1 MQHCDKEV
9 TVGVSARYYLAAMNQ
24 QIRISAEESASLP
37 RLRRAPR
44 IAQSAVFGI
53 LFVTAILLL
62 VLGTLFALS
71 QNPEQTA
78 QSYSILLFNLGL
90 IVALGIYLGFRI
102 WSGLFA
108 KRRRQ
113 SAPLLHRRFVTIF
126 SLAALT
132 PAIVVGAFSTS
143 LISQNINSLFGENVR
158 SNMESA
164 REILDGYVKQ
174 ELTELATD
182 ARAVQNELNRRPQN
196 IQSRISYTADLQI
209 ISRVR
214 DLDAVYIMQKDGYLF
229 TRVESPIAPAFEIP
243 LEAVFEGMKPN
254 EIAFIQRD
262 DIDYLIALT
271 KLDSYED
278 VYLYVGRVLRS
289 NNRVLSSLSGIA
301 NASEAIDTFN
311 TDQSQMSRIFFL
323 TFVETALLI
332 LFASVWLGLSLAN
345 RIIDPLGRLIT
356 ASERVRSGDMTARVD
371 VQGDWGE
378 MSDLGSAF
386 NRMTRQLNSQRDEL
400 VREHDI
406 SEQRRQFS
414 EAVLSGVRAGVIG
427 LTQTGRITLM
437 NESAGRLLGSRDA
450 AMLGYPIDDVLPEFA
465 PAFSKARESISGSAE
480 DQVNFQT
487 ADGVRNF
494 DLRVAAYLGARKDT
508 GWVVTFDDMTRLV
521 TAQRHSA
528 WREVAR
534 RIAHEIKNPLTP
546 IQLSAERLLRKYSK
560 EIKTDP
566 DVFENCTQTI
576 IRQVGSLEQM
586 VNEFS
591 AFARMPAPNFDMTDM
606 RNLVEEVLFA
616 QGVAF
621 PDIEFRFDDETKGEL
636 AAKCDA
642 RLITQALT
650 NIYKNAGEAVTRR
663 LDASGADDLDGEI
676 VTHLTQDAENMRL
689 MITDNGPGWPF
700 KDVDRLMEPYV
711 TTRETGTGLGLAIVK
726 RIIEDHGGRLMLEA
740 RTDIQGART
749 VIILPQ
755 TPEKSPQT
763 QPIESEVL

>member
-1 MQHCDKEV
+1 
-9 TVGVSARYYLAAMNQ
+9 MNQ
-24 QIRISAEESASLP
+24 QPIITADNSVNLP

-44 IAQSAVFGI
+44 IAQSALFIV
-53 LFVTAILLL
+53 LFVAAIALL

-71 QNPEQTA
+71 RDPEQTA
-78 QSYSILLFNLGL
+78 QAYPLLLFNLGL
-90 IVALGIYLGFRI
+90 IIALGVYLGFRV
-102 WSGLFA
+102 WTGLFA

-143 LISQNINSLFGENVR
+143 LISQNINELFGDNVR

-196 IQSRISYTADLQI
+196 ITSRISYTADLQI

-229 TRVESPIAPAFEIP
+229 TRVESPIAPVFEIP
-243 LEAVFEGMKPN
+243 LQGVFEGMEPN

-262 DIDYLIALT
+262 DIDYLIAVTELEA
-271 KLDSYED
+271 YED

-301 NASEAIDTFN
+301 NASEAIDAFN
-311 TDQSQMSRIFFL
+311 TDQNLMSKIFFL

-332 LFASVWLGLSLAN
+332 LFAAVWLGLALAN

-437 NESAGRLLGSRDA
+437 NQSAGRLLSSRDA
-450 AMLGYPIDDVLPEFA
+450 AMLGYPIEDVLPEFTA
-465 PAFSKARESISGSAE
+465 AFSKARESIQGTAE
-480 DQVNFQT
+480 DQVNFET
-487 ADGVRNF
+487 EDGVRNF
-494 DLRVAAYLGARKDT
+494 DLRVSAYQGARKDT

-546 IQLSAERLLRKYSK
+546 IQLSAERLLRKYSD

-566 DVFENCTQTI
+566 DVFQNCTQTI

-591 AFARMPAPNFDMTDM
+591 AFARMPAPNFEVTEMLKLIED
-606 RNLVEEVLFA
+606 VLFA

-621 PDIEFRFDDETKGEL
+621 PEIEFRLTDQTHGKLLAMCDE
-636 AAKCDA
+636 

-650 NIYKNAGEAVTRR
+650 NIYKNAGESVTRR
-663 LDASGADDLDGEI
+663 LDAAGSADVAGTIDTL
-676 VTHLTQDAENMRL
+676 VTETDEHIKLR
-689 MITDNGPGWPF
+689 ISDNGMGWPF
-700 KDVDRLMEPYV
+700 PDKERLLEPYV
-711 TTRETGTGLGLAIVK
+711 TTRESGTGLGLAIVM
-726 RIIEDHGGRLMLEA
+726 RIADDHGGNLTLHDRDD
-740 RTDIQGART
+740 DITGA
-749 VIILPQ
+749 VIEIKLP
-755 TPEKSPQT
+755 KGSASNAALLQT
-763 QPIESEVL
+763 QQSQNDRKAS

>member
-1 MQHCDKEV
+1 
-9 TVGVSARYYLAAMNQ
+9 MNQ
-24 QIRISAEESASLP
+24 QPVISAEESVSLP

-44 IAQSAVFGI
+44 IAQSALFVI
-53 LFVTAILLL
+53 LFVAAIILL

-71 QNPEQTA
+71 RNPDQTTQA
-78 QSYSILLFNLGL
+78 YPILLFNLGL
-90 IVALGIYLGFRI
+90 IVTLGIYLGFRV
-102 WSGLFA
+102 WTGLFA

-143 LISQNINSLFGENVR
+143 LISQNINDLFGENVR

-174 ELTELATD
+174 ELTELASD
-182 ARAVQNELNRRPQN
+182 ARAVENELNRRPQK
-196 IQSRISYTADLQI
+196 ITSRISYTADLQI
-209 ISRVR
+209 IARVR

-229 TRVESPIAPAFEIP
+229 TRVESAIAPVFEIP
-243 LEAVFEGMKPN
+243 LQGVFEGMKPN

-262 DIDYLIALT
+262 DIDYLIAVT
-271 KLDSYED
+271 QLDAYED

-301 NASEAIDTFN
+301 NASDAIDTFN
-311 TDQSQMSRIFFL
+311 TDQNLMSKIFFL
-323 TFVETALLI
+323 TFIETALLI
-332 LFASVWLGLSLAN
+332 LFAAVWLGLALAN

-400 VREHDI
+400 IREHDI

-427 LTQTGRITLM
+427 LTQSGRITLM
-437 NESAGRLLGSRDA
+437 NQSAGRLLGSRDA
-450 AMLGYPIDDVLPEFA
+450 AMLGYPIEDVLPEFTA
-465 PAFSKARESISGSAE
+465 AFSKARESIQGTAE
-480 DQVNFQT
+480 DQVNFET
-487 ADGVRNF
+487 EDGVRNF
-494 DLRVAAYLGARKDT
+494 DLRVSAYQGARKDT
-508 GWVVTFDDMTRLV
+508 GWVMTFDDMTRLV

-546 IQLSAERLLRKYSK
+546 IQLSAERLLKKYSR

-566 DVFENCTQTI
+566 EVFQNCAQTI

-591 AFARMPAPNFDMTDM
+591 AFARMPAPNFEQTDL
-606 RNLVEEVLFA
+606 RNLIEDVLFA

-621 PDIEFRFDDETKGEL
+621 PDIAFGLEDETKGKLL
-636 AAKCDA
+636 AMCDE

-650 NIYKNAGEAVTRR
+650 NIYKNAGESVTRR
-663 LDASGADDLDGEI
+663 LEAAGSDDVDGTI
-676 VTHLTQDAENMRL
+676 TTLVTENDEF
-689 MITDNGPGWPF
+689 ITLRISDNGMGWPF
-700 KDVDRLMEPYV
+700 PDKERLLEPYV
-711 TTRETGTGLGLAIVK
+711 TTRESGTGLGLAIVM
-726 RIIEDHGGRLMLEA
+726 RIADDHGGTLTLHDRDDNVTGAVIVIKLPKGSRPEA
-740 RTDIQGART
+740 LKSTDDSIQNDRTI
-749 VIILPQ
+749 
-755 TPEKSPQT
+755 S
-763 QPIESEVL
+763 

>member
-1 MQHCDKEV
+1 
-9 TVGVSARYYLAAMNQ
+9 MNQ
-24 QIRISAEESASLP
+24 QTIITAEESVGLP
-37 RLRRAPR
+37 LLRRTPR
-44 IAQSAVFGI
+44 IAQSALFGI
-53 LFVTAILLL
+53 LFAAAIILL
-62 VLGTLFALS
+62 VLGALFALS
-71 QNPEQTA
+71 RNPEQTT
-78 QSYSILLFNLGL
+78 QSYPILLFNLCL
-90 IVALGIYLGFRI
+90 IIMLGIYLGFRV
-102 WSGLFA
+102 WTGLFA
-108 KRRRQ
+108 KKRRQ

-143 LISQNINSLFGENVR
+143 LISQNINELFGDNVR

-182 ARAVQNELNRRPQN
+182 ARAVENELNLRPQN
-196 IQSRISYTADLQI
+196 ITSRISYTADLQI
-209 ISRVR
+209 IARIR
-214 DLDAVYIMQKDGYLF
+214 DLDAIYIMQKDGYLF
-229 TRVESPIAPAFEIP
+229 TRVESPIAPTFEIP
-243 LEAVFEGMKPN
+243 LAGVFDGMKSN

-262 DIDYLIALT
+262 DIDYLIAVT
-271 KLDSYED
+271 QLDAYED

-301 NASEAIDTFN
+301 DASNAIDAFN
-311 TDQSQMSRIFFL
+311 TDQTLMSKIFFL

-332 LFASVWLGLSLAN
+332 LFAAVWLGLALAN
-345 RIIDPLGRLIT
+345 RIIEPLGRLIT

-400 VREHDI
+400 IREHDI

-437 NESAGRLLGSRDA
+437 NQSAGRLLGSRDA

-465 PAFSKARESISGSAE
+465 AAFVKARESIQGAAE
-480 DQVNFQT
+480 DQVNFET
-487 ADGVRNF
+487 EDGVRNF
-494 DLRVAAYLGARKDT
+494 DLRVSAYQGARKDT

-566 DVFENCTQTI
+566 EVFENCTQTI

-591 AFARMPAPNFDMTDM
+591 AFARMPAPNFEIADL
-606 RNLVEEVLFA
+606 RGLINEVLFA

-621 PDIEFRFDDETKGEL
+621 PEIEFFLDDKTNGDL
-636 AAKCDA
+636 MAMCDE

-650 NIYKNAGEAVTRR
+650 NVYKNAGESVTRR
-663 LDASGADDLDGEI
+663 FDATGADDLKGLVRTQITETK
-676 VTHLTQDAENMRL
+676 THIKLR
-689 MITDNGPGWPF
+689 ITDNGMGWPF
-700 KDVDRLMEPYV
+700 PDKERLLEPYV
-711 TTRETGTGLGLAIVK
+711 TTRDSGTGLGLAIVM
-726 RIIEDHGGRLMLEA
+726 RIADDHGGSLTLHDRDDGITGAVIEIRLPKGNSAQPNIAVEND
-740 RTDIQGART
+740 R
-749 VIILPQ
+749 II
-755 TPEKSPQT
+755 S
-763 QPIESEVL
+763 

>member
-1 MQHCDKEV
+1 
-9 TVGVSARYYLAAMNQ
+9 
-24 QIRISAEESASLP
+24 
-37 RLRRAPR
+37 
-44 IAQSAVFGI
+44 
-53 LFVTAILLL
+53 
-62 VLGTLFALS
+62 
-71 QNPEQTA
+71 
-78 QSYSILLFNLGL
+78 
-90 IVALGIYLGFRI
+90 
-102 WSGLFA
+102 
-108 KRRRQ
+108 
-113 SAPLLHRRFVTIF
+113 
-126 SLAALT
+126 
-132 PAIVVGAFSTS
+132 
-143 LISQNINSLFGENVR
+143 
-158 SNMESA
+158 MESA

-209 ISRVR
+209 IARVR

-229 TRVESPIAPAFEIP
+229 TRVESPIAPEFEIP
-243 LEAVFEGMKPN
+243 LEAVFEGMKQN

-271 KLDSYED
+271 KLDAYED
-278 VYLYVGRVLRS
+278 AYLYVGRVLRS

-301 NASEAIDTFN
+301 NASDAIDTFN
-311 TDQSQMSRIFFL
+311 NDQGKMSRIFFL
-323 TFVETALLI
+323 TFIETALLI

-437 NESAGRLLGSRDA
+437 NESAGRLLGSRDSG
-450 AMLGYPIDDVLPEFA
+450 MLGYPIEDVLPEFA

-487 ADGVRNF
+487 EDGVRNF

-591 AFARMPAPNFDMTDM
+591 AFARMPAPNFDMTDV
-606 RNLVEEVLFA
+606 RTLIEDVLFA

-621 PDIEFRFDDETKGEL
+621 PDIEFRFDDETQGEL
-636 AAKCDA
+636 LAKCDA

-650 NIYKNAGEAVTRR
+650 NVYKNAGESVSRR
-663 LDASGADDLDGEI
+663 LDATGADELDGEI
-676 VTHLTQDAENMRL
+676 RTEMSQDADKIRL
-689 MITDNGPGWPF
+689 LITDNGMGWPF
-700 KDVDRLMEPYV
+700 PDKERLLEPYV
-711 TTRETGTGLGLAIVK
+711 TTRDSGTGLGLAIVM
-726 RIIEDHGGRLMLEA
+726 RIAEDHGGRLTLHD
-740 RTDIQGART
+740 RSDGQQGAAIE
-749 VIILPQ
+749 IILPKGREVDETVSQ
-755 TPEKSPQT
+755 TDIDELTKKVAS
-763 QPIESEVL
+763 

>member
-1 MQHCDKEV
+1 
-9 TVGVSARYYLAAMNQ
+9 MNQ
-24 QIRISAEESASLP
+24 QTIITAEESVGLP

-44 IAQSAVFGI
+44 IAQSAAFGI
-53 LFVTAILLL
+53 LFVTAIILL
-62 VLGTLFALS
+62 VLGALFALS
-71 QNPEQTA
+71 RNPEQTT
-78 QSYSILLFNLGL
+78 QSYPILLFNLCL
-90 IVALGIYLGFRI
+90 IIMLGIYLGFRV
-102 WSGLFA
+102 WTGLFA
-108 KRRRQ
+108 KKRRQ

-143 LISQNINSLFGENVR
+143 LISQNINELFGDNVR

-182 ARAVQNELNRRPQN
+182 ARAVENELNRRPQN
-196 IQSRISYTADLQI
+196 IASRISYTADLQI
-209 ISRVR
+209 IARVR
-214 DLDAVYIMQKDGYLF
+214 DLDAIYIMQKDGYLF

-243 LEAVFEGMKPN
+243 LPGVFEGMKAN

-262 DIDYLIALT
+262 DIDYLIAVT
-271 KLDSYED
+271 QLDTYED

-301 NASEAIDTFN
+301 EASNAIDEFN
-311 TDQSQMSRIFFL
+311 NDQTLISKIFFL
-323 TFVETALLI
+323 TFVEAALLI
-332 LFASVWLGLSLAN
+332 LFAAVWLGLALAN
-345 RIIDPLGRLIT
+345 RIIEPLGRLIT
-356 ASERVRSGDMTARVD
+356 ASERVRGGDMTARVD

-437 NESAGRLLGSRDA
+437 NQSAGRLLTSRDA
-450 AMLGYPIDDVLPEFA
+450 AMLGYPIEDVLPEFA
-465 PAFSKARESISGSAE
+465 AVFNKARESIQGTAE
-480 DQVNFQT
+480 DQVNFET
-487 ADGVRNF
+487 EDGVRNF
-494 DLRVAAYLGARKDT
+494 DLRVSAYLGARKDT

-560 EIKTDP
+560 EIETDP
-566 DVFENCTQTI
+566 DVFENCAQTI

-591 AFARMPAPNFDMTDM
+591 AFARMPAPNFEAADL
-606 RNLVEEVLFA
+606 RELVKEVLFA

-621 PDIEFRFDDETKGEL
+621 PEIEFLLNDETNGAL
-636 AAKCDA
+636 MAMCDE

-650 NIYKNAGEAVTRR
+650 NVYKNAGESVTRR
-663 LDASGADDLDGEI
+663 FDETGADEVLGVIDTSITETT
-676 VTHLTQDAENMRL
+676 THIKLR
-689 MITDNGPGWPF
+689 ISDNGMGWPF
-700 KDVDRLMEPYV
+700 PDKERLLEPYV
-711 TTRETGTGLGLAIVK
+711 TTRDSGTGLGLAIVM
-726 RIIEDHGGRLMLEA
+726 RIADDHGGRLTLHD
-740 RTDIQGART
+740 RTDGMTGA
-749 VIILPQ
+749 VIEIKLPKGI
-755 TPEKSPQT
+755 EA
-763 QPIESEVL
+763 QPNITAKDDRIIS

>member
-1 MQHCDKEV
+1 
-9 TVGVSARYYLAAMNQ
+9 MNQ
-24 QIRISAEESASLP
+24 QTIISAEDSVGLP
-37 RLRRAPR
+37 RLRRTPR
-44 IAQSAVFGI
+44 IAQSALFGI
-53 LFVTAILLL
+53 LFVTAIILL
-62 VLGTLFALS
+62 VLGALFALS
-71 QNPEQTA
+71 RNPEQTT
-78 QSYSILLFNLGL
+78 QSYPILLFNLCL
-90 IVALGIYLGFRI
+90 IIMLGIYLGFRV
-102 WSGLFA
+102 WTGLFA
-108 KRRRQ
+108 KKRRQ

-143 LISQNINSLFGENVR
+143 LISQNINELFGDNVR

-182 ARAVQNELNRRPQN
+182 ARAVENELNLRAQN
-196 IQSRISYTADLQI
+196 ITSRISYTADLQI
-209 ISRVR
+209 IARIR
-214 DLDAVYIMQKDGYLF
+214 DLDAIYIMQKDGYLF
-229 TRVESPIAPAFEIP
+229 TRVESPIAPTFEIP
-243 LEAVFEGMKPN
+243 LPGVFDGMKPN

-262 DIDYLIALT
+262 DIDYLIAVT
-271 KLDSYED
+271 QLDAYED

-301 NASEAIDTFN
+301 DASNAIDAFN
-311 TDQSQMSRIFFL
+311 TDQTLMSKIFFL

-332 LFASVWLGLSLAN
+332 LFAAVWLGLALAN
-345 RIIDPLGRLIT
+345 RIIEPLGRLIT

-437 NESAGRLLGSRDA
+437 NQSAGRLLGSRDA
-450 AMLGYPIDDVLPEFA
+450 SMLGYPIEDVLPEFA
-465 PAFSKARESISGSAE
+465 AAFGKARESIQGTAE
-480 DQVNFQT
+480 DQVNFET
-487 ADGVRNF
+487 EDGVRNF
-494 DLRVAAYLGARKDT
+494 DLRVSAYLGARKDT

-591 AFARMPAPNFDMTDM
+591 AFARMPAPNFEIADL
-606 RNLVEEVLFA
+606 RGLINEVLFA

-621 PDIEFRFDDETKGEL
+621 PEIEFLLDDNTTGDL
-636 AAKCDA
+636 IAMCDE

-650 NIYKNAGEAVTRR
+650 NVYKNAGESVTRR
-663 LDASGADDLDGEI
+663 FDATGADDLKGLVRTQITETK
-676 VTHLTQDAENMRL
+676 THIKLR
-689 MITDNGPGWPF
+689 ITDNGMGWPF
-700 KDVDRLMEPYV
+700 PDKERLLEPYV
-711 TTRETGTGLGLAIVK
+711 TTRDSGTGLGLAIVM
-726 RIIEDHGGRLMLEA
+726 RIADDHGGSLTLHDRDDGIMGAVIEIRLPKGHSAQPNMAVEND
-740 RTDIQGART
+740 R
-749 VIILPQ
+749 II
-755 TPEKSPQT
+755 S
-763 QPIESEVL
+763 

>member
-1 MQHCDKEV
+1 
-9 TVGVSARYYLAAMNQ
+9 MNQ
-24 QIRISAEESASLP
+24 QTIITAEESVGLP
-37 RLRRAPR
+37 LLRRTPR
-44 IAQSAVFGI
+44 IAQSALFGI
-53 LFVTAILLL
+53 LFAAAIILL
-62 VLGTLFALS
+62 VLGALFALS
-71 QNPEQTA
+71 RNPEQTT
-78 QSYSILLFNLGL
+78 QSYPILLFNLCL
-90 IVALGIYLGFRI
+90 IIMLGIYLGFRV
-102 WSGLFA
+102 WTGLFA
-108 KRRRQ
+108 KKRRQ

-143 LISQNINSLFGENVR
+143 LISQNINELFGDNVR

-182 ARAVQNELNRRPQN
+182 ARAVENELNLRPQN
-196 IQSRISYTADLQI
+196 ITSRISYTADLQI
-209 ISRVR
+209 IARIR
-214 DLDAVYIMQKDGYLF
+214 DLDAIYIMQKDGYLF
-229 TRVESPIAPAFEIP
+229 TRVESPIAPTFEIP
-243 LEAVFEGMKPN
+243 LAGVFDGMKPN

-262 DIDYLIALT
+262 DIDYLIAVT
-271 KLDSYED
+271 QLDAYED

-301 NASEAIDTFN
+301 DASNAIDAFN
-311 TDQSQMSRIFFL
+311 TDQTLMSKIFFL

-332 LFASVWLGLSLAN
+332 LFAAVWLGLALAN
-345 RIIDPLGRLIT
+345 RIIEPLGRLIT

-400 VREHDI
+400 IREHDI

-437 NESAGRLLGSRDA
+437 NQSAGRLLGSRDA

-465 PAFSKARESISGSAE
+465 AAFVKARESIQGAAE
-480 DQVNFQT
+480 DQVNFET
-487 ADGVRNF
+487 EDGVRNF
-494 DLRVAAYLGARKDT
+494 DLRVSAYQGARKDT

-591 AFARMPAPNFDMTDM
+591 AFARMPAPNFEIA
-606 RNLVEEVLFA
+606 NLRGLINEVLFA

-621 PDIEFRFDDETKGEL
+621 PEIEFFLDDKTNGDL
-636 AAKCDA
+636 TAMCDE

-650 NIYKNAGEAVTRR
+650 NVYKNSGESVTRR
-663 LDASGADDLDGEI
+663 FDATGADGLKGLVRTQ
-676 VTHLTQDAENMRL
+676 VTETKTHINLR
-689 MITDNGPGWPF
+689 ITDNGMGWPF
-700 KDVDRLMEPYV
+700 PDKERLLEPYV
-711 TTRETGTGLGLAIVK
+711 TTRDSGTGLGLAIVM
-726 RIIEDHGGRLMLEA
+726 RIADDHGGSLTLHDRDDGITGAVIEIRLPKGHSA
-740 RTDIQGART
+740 
-749 VIILPQ
+749 
-755 TPEKSPQT
+755 
-763 QPIESEVL
+763 QPKIAVENDRVTS

>member
-1 MQHCDKEV
+1 
-9 TVGVSARYYLAAMNQ
+9 MNQ
-24 QIRISAEESASLP
+24 QPVITAEESVSLP

-44 IAQSAVFGI
+44 IAQSALFGI
-53 LFVTAILLL
+53 LFVAAIILL

-71 QNPEQTA
+71 RETEQTTQA
-78 QSYSILLFNLGL
+78 YPILLFNLGL
-90 IVALGIYLGFRI
+90 IIALGIYLGFRVWI
-102 WSGLFA
+102 GLFA
-108 KRRRQ
+108 KKRRQ

-143 LISQNINSLFGENVR
+143 LISQNINDLFGENVR

-196 IQSRISYTADLQI
+196 ITSRISYTADLQI

-229 TRVESPIAPAFEIP
+229 TRVESAIAPVFEIP
-243 LEAVFEGMKPN
+243 LQGVFEGMKPN

-262 DIDYLIALT
+262 DIDYLIAVTRLEA
-271 KLDSYED
+271 YED
-278 VYLYVGRVLRS
+278 AYLYVGRVLRS

-311 TDQSQMSRIFFL
+311 TDQNLMSKIFFL

-332 LFASVWLGLSLAN
+332 LFAAVWLGLSLAN

-437 NESAGRLLGSRDA
+437 NQSAGRLLGSRDA
-450 AMLGYPIDDVLPEFA
+450 VMLGYPIEDVLPEFTD
-465 PAFSKARESISGSAE
+465 AFKKARESIQGTAE
-480 DQVNFQT
+480 DQVNFET
-487 ADGVRNF
+487 EDGVRNF
-494 DLRVAAYLGARKDT
+494 DLRVSAYQGARKDT
-508 GWVVTFDDMTRLV
+508 GWVMTFDDMTRLV

-566 DVFENCTQTI
+566 DVFQNCTQTI

-591 AFARMPAPNFDMTDM
+591 AFARMPAPNFEQTDI
-606 RNLVEEVLFA
+606 RNLIEEVLFA

-621 PDIEFRFDDETKGEL
+621 PEIQFGLDDETQGQLL
-636 AAKCDA
+636 AMCDE
-642 RLITQALT
+642 RLINQALT
-650 NIYKNAGEAVTRR
+650 NVYKNAGESVTRR
-663 LDASGADDLDGEI
+663 FDTTGSDDMAGRIDTL
-676 VTHLTQDAENMRL
+676 VTETNEHIKIR
-689 MITDNGPGWPF
+689 ITDTGMGWPF
-700 KDVDRLMEPYV
+700 PDKERLLEPYV
-711 TTRETGTGLGLAIVK
+711 TTRDSVTGLGLAIVM
-726 RIIEDHGGRLMLEA
+726 RIADDHGGSLTLHDRDDNITGAVIEIKLPKGRGADVKLPAEDYTQND
-740 RTDIQGART
+740 RTYHER
-749 VIILPQ
+749 
-755 TPEKSPQT
+755 
-763 QPIESEVL
+763 

>member
-1 MQHCDKEV
+1 
-9 TVGVSARYYLAAMNQ
+9 MNQ
-24 QIRISAEESASLP
+24 QPTISTEESVTLP
-37 RLRRAPR
+37 RLRRTPR
-44 IAQSAVFGI
+44 IAQSALFGI
-53 LFVTAILLL
+53 MFVVAIILL

-71 QNPEQTA
+71 RNPEQTGR
-78 QSYSILLFNLGL
+78 SYPILLFNFAL
-90 IVALGIYLGFRI
+90 IVALGGYLAFRV
-102 WSGLFA
+102 WTGLFA
-108 KRRRQ
+108 KKRRQ

-143 LISQNINSLFGENVR
+143 LISQNINDLFGENVR

-182 ARAVQNELNRRPQN
+182 ARAVENELNRRPQN
-196 IQSRISYTADLQI
+196 ITSRISYTADLQI

-214 DLDAVYIMQKDGYLF
+214 DLDAIYIMQKNGYLL
-229 TRVESPIAPAFEIP
+229 TRVESPIAPRFEIP
-243 LEAVFEGMKPN
+243 VQAVFEGMKPD

-271 KLDSYED
+271 KLDAYED

-301 NASEAIDTFN
+301 NASKAIDEFN
-311 TDQSQMSRIFFL
+311 TDQNLMSRIFLL
-323 TFVETALLI
+323 TFIETALLI
-332 LFASVWLGLSLAN
+332 LFAAVWLGLSLAN

-437 NESAGRLLGSRDA
+437 NQSAGRLLGSRDK
-450 AMLGYPIDDVLPEFA
+450 AMLGYPIEDVLPEFLL
-465 PAFSKARESISGSAE
+465 AFKKARESIQGAAE
-480 DQVNFQT
+480 DQINFET
-487 ADGVRNF
+487 EDGVRNF
-494 DLRVAAYLGARKDT
+494 DLRVSAYLGARKDT

-546 IQLSAERLLRKYSK
+546 IQLSAERLSRKYSK

-566 DVFENCTQTI
+566 EVFENCTQTI

-591 AFARMPAPNFDMTDM
+591 AFARMPAPNFEITNIRKLIEDA
-606 RNLVEEVLFA
+606 LFA

-621 PDIEFRFDDETKGEL
+621 PEIEFELVDKTKEALMVMCDE
-636 AAKCDA
+636 

-650 NIYKNAGEAVTRR
+650 NIYKNAGESITRR
-663 LDASGADDLDGEI
+663 LDKIGADDSDGMIETLLSDHDEYI
-676 VTHLTQDAENMRL
+676 NLR
-689 MITDNGPGWPF
+689 ITDNGMGWPF
-700 KDVDRLMEPYV
+700 PDKERLLEPYV
-711 TTRETGTGLGLAIVK
+711 TTRDSGTGLGLAIVM
-726 RIIEDHGGRLMLEA
+726 RIADDHGGALTLHDRIDDISGAIINIKLPKGTA
-740 RTDIQGART
+740 AGAVQTVTD
-749 VIILPQ
+749 
-755 TPEKSPQT
+755 E
-763 QPIESEVL
+763 

>member
-1 MQHCDKEV
+1 
-9 TVGVSARYYLAAMNQ
+9 MNQ
-24 QIRISAEESASLP
+24 QPVITTEESVSLP

-44 IAQSAVFGI
+44 IAQSALFGI
-53 LFVTAILLL
+53 LFVAAIILL

-71 QNPEQTA
+71 RNPEQTVQA
-78 QSYSILLFNLGL
+78 YPILLFNLGL
-90 IVALGIYLGFRI
+90 IIALGIYLGFRV
-102 WSGLFA
+102 WTGLFA
-108 KRRRQ
+108 KKRRQ

-143 LISQNINSLFGENVR
+143 LISQNINDLFGDNVR

-196 IQSRISYTADLQI
+196 ITSRISYTADLQI

-229 TRVESPIAPAFEIP
+229 TRVESAIAPAFEIP
-243 LEAVFEGMKPN
+243 LQGVFEGMKSN

-262 DIDYLIALT
+262 DIDYLIAVTRLEA
-271 KLDSYED
+271 YED
-278 VYLYVGRVLRS
+278 AYLYVGRVLRS

-301 NASEAIDTFN
+301 NASDAIDTFN
-311 TDQSQMSRIFFL
+311 TDQNLMSKIFFL

-332 LFASVWLGLSLAN
+332 LFAAVWLGLSLAN

-356 ASERVRSGDMTARVD
+356 ASERVRGGDMTARVD

-437 NESAGRLLGSRDA
+437 NQSAGRLLGSREA
-450 AMLGYPIDDVLPEFA
+450 AMLGYPIEDVLPEFTE
-465 PAFSKARESISGSAE
+465 AFKKARESIQGTAE
-480 DQVNFQT
+480 DQVNFET
-487 ADGVRNF
+487 EDGVRNF
-494 DLRVAAYLGARKDT
+494 DLRVSAYLGARKDT
-508 GWVVTFDDMTRLV
+508 GWVMTFDDMTRLV

-546 IQLSAERLLRKYSK
+546 IQLSAERLLRKYSG

-566 DVFENCTQTI
+566 DVFQNCAQTI

-591 AFARMPAPNFDMTDM
+591 AFARMPAPNFEQTDM
-606 RNLVEEVLFA
+606 RKLIEDVLFA

-621 PDIEFRFDDETKGEL
+621 PEIEFGLEDETSGKLL
-636 AAKCDA
+636 AMCDE

-650 NIYKNAGEAVTRR
+650 NIYKNAGESVTRR
-663 LDASGADDLDGEI
+663 LDTTGSDDLAGSIETL
-676 VTHLTQDAENMRL
+676 VTETDAHIKLR
-689 MITDNGPGWPF
+689 IRDNGMGWPF
-700 KDVDRLMEPYV
+700 PDKERLLEPYV
-711 TTRETGTGLGLAIVK
+711 TTRDSGTGLGLAIVM
-726 RIIEDHGGRLMLEA
+726 RIADDHGGSLTLHDRDDDV
-740 RTDIQGART
+740 TGAAIEIKFPKGRAADAA
-749 VIILPQ
+749 LPA
-755 TPEKSPQT
+755 KDYT
-763 QPIESEVL
+763 QNDRKTS

>member
-1 MQHCDKEV
+1 
-9 TVGVSARYYLAAMNQ
+9 MNQ
-24 QIRISAEESASLP
+24 QPLITADESVSLP
-37 RLRRAPR
+37 RLRSAPR

-53 LFVTAILLL
+53 LFVTAIILL

-71 QNPEQTA
+71 RNPEQTTQA
-78 QSYSILLFNLGL
+78 YPILLFNLGL
-90 IVALGIYLGFRI
+90 IIALGIYLGFRV
-102 WSGLFA
+102 WTGLFA
-108 KRRRQ
+108 KKRRQ

-143 LISQNINSLFGENVR
+143 LISQNINELFGENVR

-164 REILDGYVKQ
+164 REILDGYIKQ

-196 IQSRISYTADLQI
+196 ITSRISYTADLQI
-209 ISRVR
+209 IARVR

-229 TRVESPIAPAFEIP
+229 TRVESPIAPVFEIP
-243 LEAVFEGMKPN
+243 LQGVFDGMEAN

-262 DIDYLIALT
+262 DIDYLIAVT
-271 KLDSYED
+271 KLEAYED
-278 VYLYVGRVLRS
+278 AYLYVGRVLRS

-301 NASEAIDTFN
+301 NASDAIDAFN
-311 TDQSQMSRIFFL
+311 TDQNLMSKIFFL
-323 TFVETALLI
+323 TFIETALLI
-332 LFASVWLGLSLAN
+332 LFAAVWLGLSMAN

-427 LTQTGRITLM
+427 LTQSGRITLM
-437 NESAGRLLGSRDA
+437 NQSAGRLLGSRDA
-450 AMLGYPIDDVLPEFA
+450 AMLGYPIEDVLPEFTA
-465 PAFSKARESISGSAE
+465 AFSKARESIQGTAE
-480 DQVNFQT
+480 DQVNFET
-487 ADGVRNF
+487 EDGVRNF
-494 DLRVAAYLGARKDT
+494 DLRVSAYQGARKDT
-508 GWVVTFDDMTRLV
+508 GWVMTFDDMTRLV

-546 IQLSAERLLRKYSK
+546 IQLSAERLLRKYSD

-566 DVFENCTQTI
+566 DVFQNCAQTI
-576 IRQVGSLEQM
+576 IRQVASLEQM

-591 AFARMPAPNFDMTDM
+591 AFARMPAPNFEQTDVQK
-606 RNLVEEVLFA
+606 LIEDVLFA

-621 PDIEFRFDDETKGEL
+621 PEIIFGLEDETAGKLL
-636 AAKCDA
+636 AMCDE

-650 NIYKNAGEAVTRR
+650 NIYKNAGESVTRR
-663 LDASGADDLDGEI
+663 LDMTGSDGLKGDITTLVTETADHIKLRI
-676 VTHLTQDAENMRL
+676 S
-689 MITDNGPGWPF
+689 DNGMGWPF
-700 KDVDRLMEPYV
+700 PDKERLLEPYV
-711 TTRETGTGLGLAIVK
+711 TTRENGTGLGLAIVM
-726 RIIEDHGGRLMLEA
+726 RIADDHGGSLTLHDRDDNITGAVIVIKLPKGTTTEA
-740 RTDIQGART
+740 VNSATDHTQNDR
-749 VIILPQ
+749 II
-755 TPEKSPQT
+755 S
-763 QPIESEVL
+763 

>member
-1 MQHCDKEV
+1 
-9 TVGVSARYYLAAMNQ
+9 MNQ
-24 QIRISAEESASLP
+24 QTIISAEDSVGLP
-37 RLRRAPR
+37 RLRRTPR
-44 IAQSAVFGI
+44 IAQSALFGI
-53 LFVTAILLL
+53 LFVTAIILL
-62 VLGTLFALS
+62 VLGALFALS
-71 QNPEQTA
+71 RNPEQTT
-78 QSYSILLFNLGL
+78 QSYPILLFNLCL
-90 IVALGIYLGFRI
+90 IIMLGIYLGFRV
-102 WSGLFA
+102 WTGLFA
-108 KRRRQ
+108 KKRRQ

-143 LISQNINSLFGENVR
+143 LISQNINELFGDNVR

-182 ARAVQNELNRRPQN
+182 ARAVENELNLRAQN
-196 IQSRISYTADLQI
+196 ITSRISYTADLQI
-209 ISRVR
+209 IARIR
-214 DLDAVYIMQKDGYLF
+214 DLDAIYIMQKDGYLF
-229 TRVESPIAPAFEIP
+229 TRVESPIAPTFEIP
-243 LEAVFEGMKPN
+243 LPGVFDGMKPN

-262 DIDYLIALT
+262 DIDYLIAVT
-271 KLDSYED
+271 QLDAYED

-301 NASEAIDTFN
+301 DASNAIDAFN
-311 TDQSQMSRIFFL
+311 TDQTLMSKIFFL

-332 LFASVWLGLSLAN
+332 LFAAVWLGLALAN
-345 RIIDPLGRLIT
+345 RIIEPLGRLIT

-437 NESAGRLLGSRDA
+437 NQSAGRLLGSRDA
-450 AMLGYPIDDVLPEFA
+450 AMLGYPIEDVLPEFA
-465 PAFSKARESISGSAE
+465 AAFGKARESIQGTAE
-480 DQVNFQT
+480 DQVNFET
-487 ADGVRNF
+487 EDGVRNF
-494 DLRVAAYLGARKDT
+494 DLRVSAYLGARKDT

-591 AFARMPAPNFDMTDM
+591 AFARMPAPNFEIADL
-606 RNLVEEVLFA
+606 RGLINEVLFA

-621 PDIEFRFDDETKGEL
+621 PEIEFLLDDNTTGDL
-636 AAKCDA
+636 IAMCDE

-650 NIYKNAGEAVTRR
+650 NVYKNAGESVTRR
-663 LDASGADDLDGEI
+663 FDATGADDLKGLVRTQITETK
-676 VTHLTQDAENMRL
+676 THIKLR
-689 MITDNGPGWPF
+689 ITDNGMGWPF
-700 KDVDRLMEPYV
+700 PDKERLLEPYV
-711 TTRETGTGLGLAIVK
+711 TTRDSGTGLGLAIVM
-726 RIIEDHGGRLMLEA
+726 RIADDHGGSLTLHDRDDGIMGAVIEIRLPKGHSAQPNMAVEND
-740 RTDIQGART
+740 R
-749 VIILPQ
+749 II
-755 TPEKSPQT
+755 S
-763 QPIESEVL
+763 

>member
-1 MQHCDKEV
+1 
-9 TVGVSARYYLAAMNQ
+9 MNLQ
-24 QIRISAEESASLP
+24 PTILTEESVTLP

-44 IAQSAVFGI
+44 IGQSALFGI
-53 LFVTAILLL
+53 LFVAAIILL

-71 QNPEQTA
+71 RNPEQTA
-78 QSYSILLFNLGL
+78 SSYPILLFNLAL
-90 IVALGIYLGFRI
+90 IVVLGIYLGFRV
-102 WSGLFA
+102 WTGLFA
-108 KRRRQ
+108 KKRRQ
-113 SAPLLHRRFVTIF
+113 SAPLLHRRFVAIF

-132 PAIVVGAFSTS
+132 PAIIVGAFSTS
-143 LISQNINSLFGENVR
+143 LISQNINDLFGENVR

-164 REILDGYVKQ
+164 REILDGYIKQ
-174 ELTELATD
+174 ELQELATD
-182 ARAVQNELNRRPQN
+182 ARAVENELSRRPQN
-196 IQSRISYTADLQI
+196 ITSRISYTADLQI

-214 DLDAVYIMQKDGYLF
+214 DLDAIYIMQKDGYLF
-229 TRVESPIAPAFEIP
+229 TRVESAIAPRFEIP
-243 LEAVFEGMKPN
+243 VQAVFDGMKPN

-271 KLDSYED
+271 QLDAYED
-278 VYLYVGRVLRS
+278 VYLYVGRALRS
-289 NNRVLSSLSGIA
+289 NNQVLSSLSGIA
-301 NASEAIDTFN
+301 DASKAIDDFN
-311 TDQSQMSRIFFL
+311 TDQSLMSRIFLL
-323 TFVETALLI
+323 TFIETALLI
-332 LFASVWLGLSLAN
+332 LFAAVWLGLALAN

-371 VQGDWGE
+371 VEGDWGE
-378 MSDLGSAF
+378 ISDLGSAF

-437 NESAGRLLGSRDA
+437 NQSAGRLLGSRDT
-450 AMLGYPIDDVLPEFA
+450 AMLGYPIEDVLPEFS
-465 PAFSKARESISGSAE
+465 PAFRKARESIQEAAE
-480 DQVNFQT
+480 DQINFET
-487 ADGVRNF
+487 EDGVRNF
-494 DLRVAAYLGARKDT
+494 DLRVSAYLGARRDT

-546 IQLSAERLLRKYSK
+546 IQLSAERLLRKYSN

-566 DVFENCTQTI
+566 EVFENCTQTI

-591 AFARMPAPNFDMTDM
+591 AFARMPAPNFEATDIGKLIE
-606 RNLVEEVLFA
+606 NVLFA

-621 PDIEFRFDDETKGEL
+621 PEIKFKLINESKATLIAMCDE
-636 AAKCDA
+636 

-650 NIYKNAGEAVTRR
+650 NIYKNAGESITRR
-663 LDASGADDLDGEI
+663 LDNSGADDSDGVIETQI
-676 VTHLTQDAENMRL
+676 SDTDDYINLT
-689 MITDNGPGWPF
+689 ITDNGMGWPF
-700 KDVDRLMEPYV
+700 PDKERLLEPYV
-711 TTRETGTGLGLAIVK
+711 TTRDSGTGLGLAIVM
-726 RIIEDHGGRLMLEA
+726 RIADDHGGTLKLHDRSDA
-740 RTDIQGART
+740 KPGA
-749 VIILPQ
+749 IINIKLPKGAVVGADKQ
-755 TPEKSPQT
+755 SQMNRM
-763 QPIESEVL
+763 IS

>member
-1 MQHCDKEV
+1 
-9 TVGVSARYYLAAMNQ
+9 MNQ
-24 QIRISAEESASLP
+24 QTIITAEESVGLP
-37 RLRRAPR
+37 LLRRTPR
-44 IAQSAVFGI
+44 IAQSALFGI
-53 LFVTAILLL
+53 LFAAAIILL
-62 VLGTLFALS
+62 VIGALFALS
-71 QNPEQTA
+71 RNPEQTT
-78 QSYSILLFNLGL
+78 QSYPILLFNLCL
-90 IVALGIYLGFRI
+90 IIMLGIYLGFRV
-102 WSGLFA
+102 WTGLFA
-108 KRRRQ
+108 KKRRQ

-143 LISQNINSLFGENVR
+143 LISQNINELFGDNVR

-182 ARAVQNELNRRPQN
+182 ARAVENELNLRPQN
-196 IQSRISYTADLQI
+196 ITSRISYTADLQI
-209 ISRVR
+209 IARIR
-214 DLDAVYIMQKDGYLF
+214 DLDAIYIMQKDGYLF
-229 TRVESPIAPAFEIP
+229 TRVESPIAPTFEIP
-243 LEAVFEGMKPN
+243 LAGVFDGMKPN

-262 DIDYLIALT
+262 DIDYLIAVT
-271 KLDSYED
+271 QLDAYED

-301 NASEAIDTFN
+301 DASNAIDAFN
-311 TDQSQMSRIFFL
+311 TDQTLMSKIFFL

-332 LFASVWLGLSLAN
+332 LFAAVWLGLALAN
-345 RIIDPLGRLIT
+345 RIIEPLGRLIT

-400 VREHDI
+400 IREHDI

-437 NESAGRLLGSRDA
+437 NQSAGRLLGSRDA
-450 AMLGYPIDDVLPEFA
+450 DMLGYPIDDVLPEFA
-465 PAFSKARESISGSAE
+465 AAFVKARESIQGAAE
-480 DQVNFQT
+480 DQVNFET
-487 ADGVRNF
+487 EDGVRNF
-494 DLRVAAYLGARKDT
+494 DLRVSAYQGARKDT

-591 AFARMPAPNFDMTDM
+591 AFARMPAPNFEIA
-606 RNLVEEVLFA
+606 NLRGLINEVLFA

-621 PDIEFRFDDETKGEL
+621 PEIEFLLDDKTNGEL
-636 AAKCDA
+636 MAMCDE

-650 NIYKNAGEAVTRR
+650 NVYKNSGESVTRR
-663 LDASGADDLDGEI
+663 FDATGADDLKGI
-676 VTHLTQDAENMRL
+676 VRTQITETKTHIKLR
-689 MITDNGPGWPF
+689 ITDNGMGWPF
-700 KDVDRLMEPYV
+700 PDKERLLEPYV
-711 TTRETGTGLGLAIVK
+711 TTRDSGTGLGLAIVM
-726 RIIEDHGGRLMLEA
+726 RIADDHGGSLTLHDRDDGITGAVIEIRLPKGHSA
-740 RTDIQGART
+740 
-749 VIILPQ
+749 
-755 TPEKSPQT
+755 
-763 QPIESEVL
+763 QPKIAVENDRVTS

>member
-1 MQHCDKEV
+1 
-9 TVGVSARYYLAAMNQ
+9 MNQ
-24 QIRISAEESASLP
+24 QTHISTEDTVSLP

-44 IAQSAVFGI
+44 IAQSALFGI
-53 LFVTAILLL
+53 LFVTAIILLI
-62 VLGTLFALS
+62 LGTLFALS
-71 QNPEQTA
+71 RNPEQTA
-78 QSYSILLFNLGL
+78 QAYSILLFNLFL
-90 IVALGIYLGFRI
+90 IVTLGGYLAFRV
-102 WSGLFA
+102 WTGLFA
-108 KRRRQ
+108 KKRRQ

-132 PAIVVGAFSTS
+132 PAIVVGALSTT
-143 LISQNINSLFGENVR
+143 LISQNINDLFGENVR

-182 ARAVQNELNRRPQN
+182 SRAVENELNRRSQN
-196 IQSRISYTADLQI
+196 ITSRISYTADLQI

-214 DLDAVYIMQKDGYLF
+214 DLDAIYIMQKDGYLF
-229 TRVESPIAPAFEIP
+229 TRVESPKAPRFEIP
-243 LEAVFEGMKPN
+243 IQAVFEGMEPN

-271 KLDSYED
+271 RLDAYED
-278 VYLYVGRVLRS
+278 VYLYLGRALRS

-301 NASEAIDTFN
+301 NASQAIDEFN
-311 TDQSQMSRIFFL
+311 TDQTLMSRIFLL
-323 TFVETALLI
+323 TFIETALLI
-332 LFASVWLGLSLAN
+332 LCAAVWLGLSLAN

-437 NESAGRLLGSRDA
+437 NQSAGRLLGSRDK
-450 AMLGYPIDDVLPEFA
+450 AMLGYPIEDVLPEFA
-465 PAFSKARESISGSAE
+465 PAFSKARESIQGAAE
-480 DQVNFQT
+480 DQINFET
-487 ADGVRNF
+487 NDGVRNF
-494 DLRVAAYLGARKDT
+494 DLRVSAYLGARKDT

-566 DVFENCTQTI
+566 EVFENCTQTI

-591 AFARMPAPNFDMTDM
+591 AFARMPAPNFESTDM
-606 RNLVEEVLFA
+606 RKLIEDVLFA

-621 PDIEFRFDDETKGEL
+621 PEIEFELIDETRGTL
-636 AAKCDA
+636 AAMCDE
-642 RLITQALT
+642 RLINQALT
-650 NIYKNAGEAVTRR
+650 NIYKNAGESITRR
-663 LDASGADDLDGEI
+663 LDSIGADASDGVI
-676 VTHLTQDAENMRL
+676 ATQISDTKEHINL
-689 MITDNGPGWPF
+689 CITDNGMGWPF
-700 KDVDRLMEPYV
+700 PDKERLLEPYV
-711 TTRETGTGLGLAIVK
+711 TTRDSGTGLGLAIVM
-726 RIIEDHGGRLMLEA
+726 RIADDHGGTLTLHERE
-740 RTDIQGART
+740 DDVSGA
-749 VIILPQ
+749 VIKIKFPKG
-755 TPEKSPQT
+755 TAAGKA
-763 QPIESEVL
+763 

>member
-1 MQHCDKEV
+1 
-9 TVGVSARYYLAAMNQ
+9 MNQ
-24 QIRISAEESASLP
+24 QPRISTDESVSLP
-37 RLRRAPR
+37 RLRRTPR
-44 IAQSAVFGI
+44 IAQSALFGI
-53 LFVTAILLL
+53 LFAAAILLM

-71 QNPEQTA
+71 RVPEKTNQA
-78 QSYSILLFNLGL
+78 YPILLFNLGL
-90 IVALGIYLGFRI
+90 IIALGLYLAFRV
-102 WSGLFA
+102 WKGLFA

-143 LISQNINSLFGENVR
+143 LISQNINDLFGENVR

-182 ARAVQNELNRRPQN
+182 ARAVENELNRRPQN
-196 IQSRISYTADLQI
+196 INSRISYTADLQI

-214 DLDAVYIMQKDGYLF
+214 DLDAIYIMQKDGYLF
-229 TRVESPIAPAFEIP
+229 TRVESPIAPSFEIP
-243 LEAVFEGMKPN
+243 LQAVFEGMKPN

-271 KLDSYED
+271 QLDAYED

-301 NASEAIDTFN
+301 NASKAIDDFN
-311 TDQSQMSRIFFL
+311 TDQSLMSKIFFL
-323 TFVETALLI
+323 TFVEAALLI
-332 LFASVWLGLSLAN
+332 LFAAVWLGLALAN

-371 VQGDWGE
+371 VQGDWDE
-378 MSDLGSAF
+378 ISDLGSAF

-427 LTQTGRITLM
+427 LTQAGRITLM
-437 NESAGRLLGSRDA
+437 NESAGRLLESRDKA
-450 AMLGYPIDDVLPEFA
+450 LLGYPIEDVLPEFM
-465 PAFSKARESISGSAE
+465 PAFSKARESIQGAAE
-480 DQVNFQT
+480 DQVNFET
-487 ADGVRNF
+487 EDGVRNF
-494 DLRVAAYLGARKDT
+494 DLRVSAYLGARKDT

-566 DVFENCTQTI
+566 EVFKNCTETI

-591 AFARMPAPNFDMTDM
+591 AFARMPAPNFESTDV
-606 RNLVEEVLFA
+606 RKLIEDVLFA

-621 PDIEFRFDDETKGEL
+621 PEIEFLLDDETSGEL
-636 AAKCDA
+636 TAMCDE

-650 NIYKNAGEAVTRR
+650 NIYKNAGESVTQR
-663 LDASGADDLDGEI
+663 LDTTGNDEADGAI
-676 VTHLTQDAENMRL
+676 ATHIMETSEHIRL
-689 MITDNGPGWPF
+689 RISDNGMGWPF
-700 KDVDRLMEPYV
+700 RDKERLLEPYV
-711 TTRETGTGLGLAIVK
+711 TTRDSGTGLGLAIVM
-726 RIIEDHGGRLMLEA
+726 RIAEDHGGALTLHEREDKV
-740 RTDIQGART
+740 TGA
-749 VIILPQ
+749 VIEIKLPKG
-755 TPEKSPQT
+755 TAAEMNEFVENDRIVS
-763 QPIESEVL
+763 

>member
-1 MQHCDKEV
+1 
-9 TVGVSARYYLAAMNQ
+9 MNQ
-24 QIRISAEESASLP
+24 QSRISTEDSVSLP

-44 IAQSAVFGI
+44 IAQSALFGI
-53 LFVTAILLL
+53 TFIAAIILL

-71 QNPEQTA
+71 RDPEQTA
-78 QSYSILLFNLGL
+78 QSYPILQFNLALILTLGL
-90 IVALGIYLGFRI
+90 YLAFRV
-102 WSGLFA
+102 WTGLFA

-143 LISQNINSLFGENVR
+143 LISQNINDLFGDNVR
-158 SNMESA
+158 NNMESA

-182 ARAVQNELNRRPQN
+182 ARAVENELNRRPQK
-196 IQSRISYTADLQI
+196 ITSRISYTADLQI

-214 DLDAVYIMQKDGYLF
+214 DLDAIYIMQKDGYLF
-229 TRVESPIAPAFEIP
+229 TRVESPIAPQFEIP
-243 LEAVFEGMKPN
+243 VQAVFEGMKPN
-254 EIAFIQRD
+254 DIAFIQRD

-271 KLDSYED
+271 RLEAYEN
-278 VYLYVGRVLRS
+278 VYLYVGRALRS
-289 NNRVLSSLSGIA
+289 NNQVLSSLSGIA
-301 NASEAIDTFN
+301 NASQAIDEFN
-311 TDQSQMSRIFFL
+311 TDQNLMSRIFLL
-323 TFVETALLI
+323 TFIETALLI
-332 LFASVWLGLSLAN
+332 LFAAVWLGLSMAN
-345 RIIDPLGRLIT
+345 RIIEPLGRLIT

-371 VQGDWGE
+371 VKGDWGE

-437 NESAGRLLGSRDA
+437 NQSAGRLLGSRDT
-450 AMLGYPIDDVLPEFA
+450 AMLGYPIEDVLPEFA
-465 PAFSKARESISGSAE
+465 PAFSKARESIQGTAE
-480 DQVNFQT
+480 DQINFET
-487 ADGVRNF
+487 EDSVRNF
-494 DLRVAAYLGARKDT
+494 DLRVSAYLGARKDT

-546 IQLSAERLLRKYSK
+546 IQLSAERLLRKYSG

-566 DVFENCTQTI
+566 EVFENCTQTI

-591 AFARMPAPNFDMTDM
+591 AFARMPAPNFEPTDM
-606 RNLVEEVLFA
+606 LKLVEDVLFA

-621 PDIEFRFDDETKGEL
+621 PEIEFELVDETDANI
-636 AAKCDA
+636 AAMCDE
-642 RLITQALT
+642 RLINQALT
-650 NIYKNAGEAVTRR
+650 NIYKNAGESITRR
-663 LDASGADDLDGEI
+663 FDNIGADDSNGIIKTKISHTEQHI
-676 VTHLTQDAENMRL
+676 NIR
-689 MITDNGPGWPF
+689 ITDNGMGWPF
-700 KDVDRLMEPYV
+700 PDKERLLEPYV
-711 TTRETGTGLGLAIVK
+711 TTRDNGTGLGLAIVM
-726 RIIEDHGGRLMLEA
+726 RIADDHGGALTLHDRS
-740 RTDIQGART
+740 DNSSGA
-749 VIILPQ
+749 VINFKLPKG
-755 TPEKSPQT
+755 TAAGAA
-763 QPIESEVL
+763 

>member
-1 MQHCDKEV
+1 
-9 TVGVSARYYLAAMNQ
+9 MNQ
-24 QIRISAEESASLP
+24 QPHILTEESLSLP

-44 IAQSAVFGI
+44 IAQSALFGI
-53 LFVTAILLL
+53 LFVTAIILL

-71 QNPEQTA
+71 RNPEQTSQA
-78 QSYSILLFNLGL
+78 YPILLFNLALIITLGL
-90 IVALGIYLGFRI
+90 YLAFRV
-102 WSGLFA
+102 WTGLFA
-108 KRRRQ
+108 KKRRQ

-143 LISQNINSLFGENVR
+143 LISQNINDLFGENVR

-174 ELTELATD
+174 ELTELAID
-182 ARAVQNELNRRPQN
+182 ARAVENELNERPQK
-196 IQSRISYTADLQI
+196 ITSRISYTADLQI

-214 DLDAVYIMQKDGYLF
+214 DLDAIYIMQKDGYLF
-229 TRVESPIAPAFEIP
+229 TRVESPIAPQFEIP
-243 LEAVFEGMKPN
+243 IQAVFEGMKPN

-271 KLDSYED
+271 RLEAYED
-278 VYLYVGRVLRS
+278 VYLYVGRALRS
-289 NNRVLSSLSGIA
+289 NNQVLSSLSGIA
-301 NASEAIDTFN
+301 NASQAIDEFN
-311 TDQSQMSRIFFL
+311 TDQNLMSRIFLL
-323 TFVETALLI
+323 TFIETALLI
-332 LFASVWLGLSLAN
+332 LFAAVWLGLSLAN

-437 NESAGRLLGSRDA
+437 NQSAARLLGSRDTV
-450 AMLGYPIDDVLPEFA
+450 MLGYPIEDVLPEFA
-465 PAFSKARESISGSAE
+465 PAFRKARDSIQGAAE
-480 DQVNFQT
+480 DQINFEME
-487 ADGVRNF
+487 DSIRNF
-494 DLRVAAYLGARKDT
+494 DLRVSAYLGARKDT

-566 DVFENCTQTI
+566 EVFENCTQTI

-591 AFARMPAPNFDMTDM
+591 AFARMPAPNFEATDI
-606 RNLVEEVLFA
+606 RKLIEDVLFA

-621 PDIEFRFDDETKGEL
+621 PDIKFELIDETKGIL
-636 AAKCDA
+636 TAMCDE
-642 RLITQALT
+642 RLINQALT
-650 NIYKNAGEAVTRR
+650 NIYKNAGESITRR
-663 LDASGADDLDGEI
+663 LDNIGVDDPDGMVE
-676 VTHLTQDAENMRL
+676 THISHSKEHLYLRV
-689 MITDNGPGWPF
+689 TDNGMGWPF
-700 KDVDRLMEPYV
+700 PDKERLLEPYV
-711 TTRETGTGLGLAIVK
+711 TTRDNGTGLGLAMQMIMA
-726 RIIEDHGGRLMLEA
+726 EN
-740 RTDIQGART
+740 
-749 VIILPQ
+749 
-755 TPEKSPQT
+755 
-763 QPIESEVL
+763 

>member
-1 MQHCDKEV
+1 
-9 TVGVSARYYLAAMNQ
+9 MNQ
-24 QIRISAEESASLP
+24 QTIISAEDSVGLP
-37 RLRRAPR
+37 RLRRTPR
-44 IAQSAVFGI
+44 IAQSALFGI
-53 LFVTAILLL
+53 LFVTAIILL
-62 VLGTLFALS
+62 VLGALFALS
-71 QNPEQTA
+71 RNPEQTT
-78 QSYSILLFNLGL
+78 QSYPILLFNLCL
-90 IVALGIYLGFRI
+90 IIMLGIYLGFRV
-102 WSGLFA
+102 WTGLFA
-108 KRRRQ
+108 KKRRQ

-143 LISQNINSLFGENVR
+143 LISQNINELFGDNVR

-182 ARAVQNELNRRPQN
+182 ARAVENELNLRAQN
-196 IQSRISYTADLQI
+196 ITSRISYTADLQI
-209 ISRVR
+209 IARIR
-214 DLDAVYIMQKDGYLF
+214 DLDAIYIMQKDGYLF
-229 TRVESPIAPAFEIP
+229 TRVESPIAPTFEIP
-243 LEAVFEGMKPN
+243 LPGVFDGMKPN

-262 DIDYLIALT
+262 DIDYLIAVT
-271 KLDSYED
+271 QLDAYED

-301 NASEAIDTFN
+301 DASNAIDAFN
-311 TDQSQMSRIFFL
+311 TDQTLMSKIFFL

-332 LFASVWLGLSLAN
+332 LFAAVWLGLALAN
-345 RIIDPLGRLIT
+345 RIIEPLGRLIT

-437 NESAGRLLGSRDA
+437 NQSAGRLLGSRDA
-450 AMLGYPIDDVLPEFA
+450 AILGYPIEDVLPEFA
-465 PAFSKARESISGSAE
+465 AAFGKARESIQGTAE
-480 DQVNFQT
+480 DQVNFET
-487 ADGVRNF
+487 EDGVRNF
-494 DLRVAAYLGARKDT
+494 DLRVSAYLGARKDT

-591 AFARMPAPNFDMTDM
+591 AFARMPAPNFEIADL
-606 RNLVEEVLFA
+606 RGLINEVLFA

-621 PDIEFRFDDETKGEL
+621 PEIEFLLDDNTTGDL
-636 AAKCDA
+636 IAMCDE

-650 NIYKNAGEAVTRR
+650 NVYKNAGESVTRR
-663 LDASGADDLDGEI
+663 FDATGADDLKGLVRTQITETK
-676 VTHLTQDAENMRL
+676 THIKLR
-689 MITDNGPGWPF
+689 ITDNGMGWPF
-700 KDVDRLMEPYV
+700 PDKERLLEPYV
-711 TTRETGTGLGLAIVK
+711 TTRDSGTGLGLAIVM
-726 RIIEDHGGRLMLEA
+726 RIADDHGGSLTLHDRDDGIMGAVIEIRLPKGHSAQPNMAVEND
-740 RTDIQGART
+740 R
-749 VIILPQ
+749 II
-755 TPEKSPQT
+755 S
-763 QPIESEVL
+763 

>member
-1 MQHCDKEV
+1 
-9 TVGVSARYYLAAMNQ
+9 MNQ
-24 QIRISAEESASLP
+24 QPVISAEDSVSLP

-44 IAQSAVFGI
+44 IAQSALFGI
-53 LFVTAILLL
+53 LFVAAIVLL

-71 QNPEQTA
+71 RNPEQTTQA
-78 QSYSILLFNLGL
+78 YPILLFNLGL
-90 IVALGIYLGFRI
+90 IITLGIYLGFRV
-102 WSGLFA
+102 WTGLFA

-143 LISQNINSLFGENVR
+143 LISQNINDLFGENVR

-182 ARAVQNELNRRPQN
+182 ARAVENELNRRPQN
-196 IQSRISYTADLQI
+196 ITSRISYTADLQI
-209 ISRVR
+209 IARVR

-229 TRVESPIAPAFEIP
+229 TRVESAIAPIFEIP
-243 LEAVFEGMKPN
+243 LQGVFEGMKPN

-262 DIDYLIALT
+262 DIDYLIAVT
-271 KLDSYED
+271 QLDAYED

-301 NASEAIDTFN
+301 NASDAIDTFN
-311 TDQSQMSRIFFL
+311 TDQNLMSKIFFL
-323 TFVETALLI
+323 TFIETALLI
-332 LFASVWLGLSLAN
+332 LFAAVWLGLSLAN

-400 VREHDI
+400 IREHDI

-427 LTQTGRITLM
+427 LTQSGRITLM
-437 NESAGRLLGSRDA
+437 NQSAGRLLGSRDA
-450 AMLGYPIDDVLPEFA
+450 AMLGYPIEDVLPEFKE
-465 PAFSKARESISGSAE
+465 AFSKARESIQGTAE
-480 DQVNFQT
+480 DQVNFET
-487 ADGVRNF
+487 EDGVRNF
-494 DLRVAAYLGARKDT
+494 DLRVSAYQGARKDT
-508 GWVVTFDDMTRLV
+508 GWVMTFDDMTRLV

-546 IQLSAERLLRKYSK
+546 IQLSAERLLKKYSR

-566 DVFENCTQTI
+566 EVFQNCAQTI

-591 AFARMPAPNFDMTDM
+591 AFARMPAPNFEQTDL
-606 RNLVEEVLFA
+606 RKLIEDVLFA

-621 PDIEFRFDDETKGEL
+621 PEIEFVIEDKTVGKLLAMCDE
-636 AAKCDA
+636 

-650 NIYKNAGEAVTRR
+650 NVYKNAGESVIRR
-663 LDASGADDLDGEI
+663 LDMTGSADLKGNI
-676 VTHLTQDAENMRL
+676 STLVTETDEHIKLR
-689 MITDNGPGWPF
+689 ISDNGMGWPF
-700 KDVDRLMEPYV
+700 PDKERLLEPYV
-711 TTRETGTGLGLAIVK
+711 TTRESGTGLGLAIVM
-726 RIIEDHGGRLMLEA
+726 RIADDHGGSLTLHDRDDNITGAVIVIKLPKGTTPDA
-740 RTDIQGART
+740 GKSANDYIQSDR
-749 VIILPQ
+749 II
-755 TPEKSPQT
+755 S
-763 QPIESEVL
+763 

>member
-1 MQHCDKEV
+1 
-9 TVGVSARYYLAAMNQ
+9 MNQ
-24 QIRISAEESASLP
+24 QTRIPTEESVSLP

-44 IAQSAVFGI
+44 IAQSALFGI
-53 LFVTAILLL
+53 LFVAAIILL

-71 QNPEQTA
+71 RNPEQTN
-78 QSYSILLFNLGL
+78 QSYPILIFNLGL
-90 IVALGIYLGFRI
+90 IVALGIYLAFRVWI
-102 WSGLFA
+102 GLFA
-108 KRRRQ
+108 KKRRQ

-143 LISQNINSLFGENVR
+143 LISQNINDLFGENVR
-158 SNMESA
+158 SNMASA
-164 REILDGYVKQ
+164 REILDGYIQQ
-174 ELTELATD
+174 EFTELASD
-182 ARAVQNELNRRPQN
+182 ARAVQNELNERPQN
-196 IQSRISYTADLQI
+196 INSRISYTAGLQI
-209 ISRVR
+209 MSRVR
-214 DLDAVYIMQKDGYLF
+214 DLDAVYVMQEDGYIF
-229 TRVESPIAPAFEIP
+229 SRVESPIAPVFEIP
-243 LEAVFEGMKPN
+243 LKAVFEGMKPG

-262 DIDYLIALT
+262 DIDYLIALSR
-271 KLDSYED
+271 LEAYEED

-301 NASEAIDTFN
+301 DATKAIDDFN
-311 TDQSQMSRIFFL
+311 TDQNLMSKIFLL

-332 LFASVWLGLSLAN
+332 LFAAVWLGLSLAN

-356 ASERVRSGDMTARVD
+356 ASERVRGGDMSARVD

-427 LTQTGRITLM
+427 LTQSGRITLM
-437 NESAGRLLGSRDA
+437 NQSAGLLLGSRDTTL
-450 AMLGYPIDDVLPEFA
+450 LGYPIEDVLPEFT
-465 PAFSKARESISGSAE
+465 PAFGKARESILGTAE
-480 DQVNFQT
+480 DQVNFET
-487 ADGVRNF
+487 EDGVRNF
-494 DLRVAAYLGARKDT
+494 DLRVSAYQGARKDT

-566 DVFENCTQTI
+566 DVFLNCTQTI

-591 AFARMPAPNFDMTDM
+591 AFARMPAPNFEETDM
-606 RNLVEEVLFA
+606 RKLIEDALFA

-621 PDIEFRFDDETKGEL
+621 PEIEFKFEDKTNGEL
-636 AAKCDA
+636 LVMCDE

-650 NIYKNAGEAVTRR
+650 NIYKNSGESVSRR
-663 LDASGADDLDGEI
+663 LDATGTDDLPGVIETL
-676 VTHLTQDAENMRL
+676 VTENDTHIKLR
-689 MITDNGPGWPF
+689 ISDNGMGWPF
-700 KDVDRLMEPYV
+700 PDKERLLEPYV
-711 TTRETGTGLGLAIVK
+711 TTRDSGTGLGLAIVM
-726 RIIEDHGGRLMLEA
+726 RIADDHGGSLTLHDRDDETSGAVIEIKLPKGRKLE
-740 RTDIQGART
+740 TKSVGDDYIQNDR
-749 VIILPQ
+749 II
-755 TPEKSPQT
+755 S
-763 QPIESEVL
+763 